1 MKKTSTIVM
10 ALALLMAMTQC
21 KKNESTVDANN
32 TGETVNIMLE
42 VGNDD
47 GSRVIVNPALGTVKK
62 ATKSMLVA
70 VENMSA
76 C

>member
-32 TGETVNIMLE
+32 TGETFNIMLE

-47 GSRVIVNPALGTVKK
+47 GSRVIVNPGIQH
-62 ATKSMLVA
+62 
-70 VENMSA
+70 
-76 C
+76 